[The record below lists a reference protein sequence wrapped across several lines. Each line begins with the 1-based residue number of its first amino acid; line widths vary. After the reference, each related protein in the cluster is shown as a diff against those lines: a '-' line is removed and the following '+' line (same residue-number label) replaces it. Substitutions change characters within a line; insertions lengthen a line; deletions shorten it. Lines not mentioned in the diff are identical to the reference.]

1 MAYPPWRGQNNS
13 TNIFQKHRSLTIK
26 KTNSYQLTSSYRI
39 ENQTKSMSLIK
50 RFLGIIGAV
59 LLSTM
64 ALFGQAAPDKEAFTL
79 QECIDY
85 GFKNSVSAKNA
96 FIDVEISKAKV
107 KEVRADG
114 LPQLNGAVNATNNLA
129 LQTSF
134 LPAIFFADDPINNP
148 PPADAKPVPVQ
159 FGVQYSA
166 TASVS
171 AEQLL
176 FDGVFFLGL
185 KAAQVY
191 TELAS
196 QTYHKTKIDL
206 SKAIHSA
213 YYGALVSKEQYD
225 LTVQNFNR
233 LDTLLRQT
241 TAQYENGFSEKIDV
255 DRIRVTYNNTRA
267 QLSSRE
273 RLYNLSLNL
282 LKYQMGY
289 DIAQPIE
296 LTEKLEDLA
305 ILNAEFDETGFDYKQ
320 RIEFTL
326 LETQRTLDEMNMKQF
341 KYMYYPKLYL
351 NANGGALAGSNK
363 SADLVD
369 FQDNWFGFAS
379 VGLSLTVPIFDG
391 MRKRNQISQ
400 ARLEMQKTE
409 NQLMDLENMIN
420 VEVVQTKINYQNSFD
435 NFKLAEENMEL
446 AQEIFRVT
454 KIKFQE
460 GVGSSLEVVD
470 AETSYKEA
478 ETNYF
483 NAMYD
488 ALLDKVEYLSST
500 GRLLEY

>member
-1 MAYPPWRGQNNS
+1 
-13 TNIFQKHRSLTIK
+13 
-26 KTNSYQLTSSYRI
+26 
-39 ENQTKSMSLIK
+39 MSLIK

-64 ALFGQAAPDKEAFTL
+64 ALFGQTAPDKEAFTL
-79 QECIDY
+79 QECIEY

-107 KEVRADG
+107 KEIRADG
-114 LPQLNGAVNATNNLA
+114 LPQINGSAGITDNFAI
-129 LQTSF
+129 QTSF

-148 PPADAKPVPVQ
+148 PPPDAKPVPVN

-166 TASVS
+166 NGTVTAQ
-171 AEQLL
+171 QLL

-185 KAAQVY
+185 KAAKVY

-196 QTYHKTKIDL
+196 QSYHKTKIDL

-296 LTEKLEDLA
+296 LTEKLDDLA
-305 ILNAEFDETGFDYKQ
+305 ILNAEFDETGFDYTQ

-341 KYMYYPKLYL
+341 QYMYYPKLYL
-351 NANGGALAGSNK
+351 NANGGANSGTNK
-363 SADLVD
+363 YTDLGIP
-369 FQDNWFGFAS
+369 DNWFGFGS
-379 VGLSLTVPIFDG
+379 FGVSLTVPIFDG

-460 GVGSSLEVVD
+460 GFGSSLEVVD

-488 ALLDKVEYLSST
+488 ALLDKVEYLAST